1 MPTDQPEARR
11 EVYIVGDLWVDVGQQ
26 RVLRGDRD
34 IPLPNLSFQLLVALV
49 QAAPDVLSDE
59 TLMARVWPGLIVNP
73 ETVKKRVKLLRDAL
87 GDEARDPRYVAGVRS
102 RGYRLVASVSR
113 AEHRPAVKAVLSA
126 TSVDQAP
133 PSEKVLVPNA
143 TDADAIA
150 PARRRYGRSVHWGV
164 ALGLMLAVAIGVG
177 LVYRPFMTGTTVSL
191 DASSVHTVAVLPFD
205 SISAEAS
212 DGYLAQG
219 VPEMILNR
227 LSHVEGLAVI
237 ARTSSFALPTK
248 TMDSRDIGRRLNSGY
263 LVGGS
268 VQREGDRLRV
278 NVQLVHA
285 PSGLTVWSSRFDRP
299 LKKVFDLEDEICD
312 QLADAIALRTG
323 GSKPGPIVKERS
335 HDVEAYLAFLKG
347 RTLLGRF
354 TVPESEAAVPYFE
367 KAIRLDPQFAPG
379 YASLYDAHMQ
389 AADGRSQNLDVAR
402 ERYRPLIEQALA
414 IDPQSGSAYF
424 ARAMWGSVDVN
435 IREEDFRRGVA
446 LDPSNGRGLTAY
458 ADFLKNDM
466 PTEKWEECQRV
477 LHRALQIDPMSPSA
491 HFMAAVWATEAG
503 ISKTEVVE
511 RKVLD
516 VLELDPNF
524 VPALDR
530 YGKYRWLFDGKFAEA
545 IALEEHAIALDPD
558 DPWIRQKAMAIYL
571 DLGDEVAAGDVAA
584 GTPGGTER
592 SKLLRAMYR
601 GDWRAAGLAALG
613 EAAWNAQNVFDDWQA
628 GEALRD
634 YAMRTGEWARCIGV
648 LEAKYN
654 LSKNPRGSL
663 ALDNFRQAYYVSQLL
678 EASGQ
683 RAQALELRRAVA
695 AWNDAH
701 ESTLGSVYARR
712 LRAAMLLADG
722 DRSAA
727 LSELAASFRSGDY
740 EAWWY
745 TLQYDPV
752 WVPLHD
758 DPRFKAIAKDV
769 GHYVEDQRSELE
781 TLRRKGLVPPRR
793 PTAATAAAQG
803 MHYKPAHHSR
813 G

>member
-1 MPTDQPEARR
+1 MMPTDQPEPRS
-11 EVYIVGDLWVDVGQQ
+11 EVYIVGDLRVDVGQQ
-26 RVLRGDRD
+26 RVLRADRD
-34 IPLPNLSFQLLVALV
+34 IELPNLSFRFLVALV
-49 QAAPDVLSDE
+49 QAAPNVLSNE
-59 TLMARVWPGLIVNP
+59 LLMARVWPGLIVSP
-73 ETVKKRVKLLRDAL
+73 ETVNKRVKLVRDAL
-87 GDEARDPRYVAGVRS
+87 GDEAQEPRYIAGVRS

-113 AEHRPAVKAVLSA
+113 AENPPAVKVLSA
-126 TSVDQAP
+126 AIVDQAP
-133 PSEKVLVPNA
+133 PSEKLLAPTA

-150 PARRRYGRSVHWGV
+150 PARRRYGRPLSWGV
-164 ALGLMLAVAIGVG
+164 ALGLILALAIGVG
-177 LVYRPFMTGTTVSL
+177 LRYRPLATGTPVSSS
-191 DASSVHTVAVLPFD
+191 ASSARTVAVLPFD

-219 VPEMILNR
+219 IPEMILNR

-237 ARTSSFALPTK
+237 ARTSSFALPTR
-248 TMDSRDIGRRLNSGY
+248 TMDSREIGRRLNSGY

-278 NVQLVHA
+278 NAQLVDA
-285 PSGLTVWSSRFDRP
+285 STGLMVWSSRFDRS
-299 LKKVFDLEDEICD
+299 LHDIFDLEDEISD

-323 GSKPGPIVKERS
+323 RGKPSPVVKERS
-335 HDVEAYLAFLKG
+335 HDAEAYLAFLKG
-347 RTLLGRF
+347 RTMLGRF

-367 KAIRLDPQFAPG
+367 KAIRMDPQFAAA

-389 AADGRSQNLDVAR
+389 AADGRSQDLTALR

-424 ARAMWGSVDVN
+424 ARAMWGSTDIN
-435 IREEDFRRGVA
+435 IREADFRRGVA

-458 ADFLKNDM
+458 ADFLKNDT
-466 PTEKWEECQRV
+466 PREKWEECQRM
-477 LHRALQIDPMSPSA
+477 LRRALQIDPMSPSA
-491 HFMAAVWATEAG
+491 HFKAAVWGTEAG
-503 ISKTEVVE
+503 VAKTEVVE

-558 DPWIRQKAMAIYL
+558 DPWIRQKAVAIYL
-571 DLGDEVAAGDVAA
+571 DLGDEGAARDVAG
-584 GTPGGTER
+584 GTPGGTDR
-592 SKLLRAMYR
+592 AKLLLAMYR
-601 GDWRAAGLAALG
+601 GDWRAAGLAAMG
-613 EAAWNAQNVFDDWQA
+613 ESPWNAHNVFDDWQA

-634 YAMRTGEWARCIGV
+634 YAIRTGERARSIGL

-654 LSKNPRGSL
+654 LSKNPQASL
-663 ALDNFRQAYYVSQLL
+663 ALENFRQAFYLSQLL
-678 EASGQ
+678 AAEGQ
-683 RAQALELRRAVA
+683 RAQALELRHAVA

-701 ESTLGSVYARR
+701 EATLGSVYARR

-740 EAWWY
+740 ETWWY
-745 TLQYDPV
+745 TLQYDPL
-752 WVPLHD
+752 WAPLHD
-758 DPRFKAIAKDV
+758 EPRFKALAEDV
-769 GHYVEDQRSELE
+769 GHYVEDQRTELE
-781 TLRRKGLVPPRR
+781 TLRRKGLVPLRG
-793 PTAATAAAQG
+793 PTAATRAAQG
-803 MHYKPAHHSR
+803 VH
-813 G
+813 